1 MPKMLMAGTQQK
13 GDRLTIQLP
22 NPPAA
27 PVSSQWHVLV
37 VTDDEPCAAHSAA
50 LLRGEGY
57 SVETS
62 GSVADALRQ
71 LRERPADL
79 VITDAMPTLDGIQL
93 LAKIKEMFPETQV
106 IVMAASNTLEYALEG
121 MRRGA
126 VDFLRKPFDPQD
138 LRTLTSRALSAL
150 GAARSKSFLAQSRTL
165 LETARLLSATTD
177 RHVLPSRALD
187 LACRDFQADGAALL
201 AYDGA
206 HTALSVVA
214 HTGTSVAGWA
224 HSVHLAEQG
233 KKAMRAGSVLLTT
246 DAAAGDC
253 YAYAPLKS
261 GDQRRGVLCL
271 RRVGGPQFDEKSAQ
285 LLDVFALHLTVALE
299 AAHKYDAAAQ
309 QVSELEEL
317 VSESRLLSAI
327 PDPARI
333 WKQLLA
339 SASRTT
345 GAEIC
350 AVLLADGGKRAFM
363 TQPEMP
369 EGSPLAA
376 ALRDTMLDLLD
387 PNAADR
393 RGERGRLS
401 SSARRNLQSLIST
414 PLEVKG
420 EKVGLLAACSSR
432 ADCFSME
439 DARRLSAMAESAS
452 AASTNRADLSQVTGL
467 YHETLELLASMA
479 DARSPHNDGHSS
491 QVRTFAGQLAR
502 ALGLRDTE
510 LYRVEDAAL
519 LHDIGK
525 IRISDMLL
533 RKPGPLSREETLI
546 VAAHPLHGA
555 NMLRHAP
562 HLADLIPIVRSHHE
576 QFDGSGY
583 PDGLKGENIP
593 LGARIVALAD
603 VFDALISHRVYRPA
617 LTLASARRL
626 IAEKAGSQFDPDLSA
641 VFLSL
646 QLEEVIEH

>member
-1 MPKMLMAGTQQK
+1 L
-13 GDRLTIQLP
+13 
-22 NPPAA
+22 
-27 PVSSQWHVLV
+27 QWHILV
-37 VTDDEPCAAHSAA
+37 VTEDEPCAAHSAA

-57 SVETS
+57 SVETA
-62 GSVADALRQ
+62 GSIAGALRQ

-79 VITDAMPTLDGIQL
+79 VITDAMPGLDGIQL
-93 LAKIKEMFPETQV
+93 LAKIKEMFPDTQV
-106 IVMAASNTLEYALEG
+106 IIMAASNTLEYALEG

-126 VDFLRKPFDPQD
+126 VDFLHKPFDPQD
-138 LRTLTSRALSAL
+138 LRTLASRALSAL
-150 GAARSKSFLAQSRTL
+150 GTARNKSFLTQSRTL

-177 RHVLPSRALD
+177 KHVLPSRALE
-187 LACRDFQADGAALL
+187 LACRDFQADGAVLL
-201 AYDGA
+201 TYDGA
-206 HTALSVVA
+206 QDALSVVA
-214 HTGTSVAGWA
+214 HTGGSVGGWA
-224 HSVHLAEQG
+224 HSARLADQG
-233 KKAMRAGSVLLTT
+233 KEAMRAGSVLLAT

-253 YAYAPLKS
+253 YAYAPLNS
-261 GDQRRGVLCL
+261 GAQTRGVLCL
-271 RRVGGPQFDEKSAQ
+271 RRISGPQFDEKSMQ

-299 AAHKYDAAAQ
+299 AASKYDAAAQ

-317 VSESRLLSAI
+317 IAESRLLSAL

-350 AVLLADGGKRAFM
+350 AVLLADGDPGRFM

-369 EGSPLAA
+369 ESSPLAA
-376 ALRDTMLDLLD
+376 ALRDTMLDLLS
-387 PNAADR
+387 PNAAER
-393 RGERGRLS
+393 RGKRRS
-401 SSARRNLQSLIST
+401 SPAAGRNLRSFISV

-432 ADCFSME
+432 AGCFSME

-479 DARSPHNDGHSS
+479 DARCPHNDGHSS

-510 LYRVEDAAL
+510 LYRVEDGAL

-525 IRISDMLL
+525 IRVSDMLL

-555 NMLRHAP
+555 NMLLHAP

-583 PDGLKGENIP
+583 PDGLKGEKIA

-626 IAEKAGSQFDPDLSA
+626 IAEKAGSQFDPDLAA

-646 QLEEVIEH
+646 QLEDLVEH